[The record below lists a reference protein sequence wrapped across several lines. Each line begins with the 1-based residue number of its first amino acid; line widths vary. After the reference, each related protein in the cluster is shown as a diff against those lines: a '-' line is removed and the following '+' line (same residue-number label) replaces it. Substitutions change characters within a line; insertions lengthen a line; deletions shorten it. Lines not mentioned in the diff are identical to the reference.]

1 MARPKK
7 SGLDYFT
14 KSVNDISDFRMI
26 ELLDQYGPLGYMVRD
41 VVMSYI
47 YRNGYYLEADL
58 KRLVLLVMRDVGK
71 EWIESREQILEIIQ
85 FCGEIGYF
93 DKELLERSVITSR
106 EIQELYAFV
115 TTRRRSEGKRKY
127 WLLDDDDS
135 ETGECEDESVEYEEE
150 TGECEEETGEY
161 EEETGENEEETGE
174 YEDESGLGRENA
186 GLGARED
193 VSAEETRNHS
203 DNGGV
208 IAAIMPQSKAN
219 KSKANKTKLY
229 DSKAAESKAKQDR
242 AEEIFRPEEAAADD
256 KADGIAG
263 HDDQG
268 DLDADSAGYR
278 RYTYSHCIDQKRYPG
293 AEGSGWNNDPI
304 EELYCFMTGKRF
316 TSHDWRVL
324 DGLRDMGI
332 DDSDI
337 REAMLRVDS
346 RGKEDIHTFSYFVPM
361 IQEQLI

>member
-1 MARPKK
+1 MMARPKK

-135 ETGECEDESVEYEEE
+135 ETDEC
-150 TGECEEETGEY
+150 
-161 EEETGENEEETGE
+161 EEETGE
-174 YEDESGLGRENA
+174 YEDESGLGRGNA
-186 GLGARED
+186 GSGARED

-278 RYTYSHCIDQKRYPG
+278 RYTYSHCIDQKRYPR